1 MTKPHPSTRGRH
13 SGRTSASALRPAHDL
28 RAWALFF
35 LVGTMLLATVPLA
48 GSAGAQLPDL
58 PVPIPGSSETEDPEP
73 TPSPSETEE
82 ESPIPALPGGDEE
95 PPAEGGGV
103 KTAFYTSPTSAL
115 TPGTLTDSTIQCIV
129 IPESCTPDA
138 QAITGPVLGGVVAG
152 LEGLDTATEPVPQPV
167 PPGALPVGLLNG
179 NQRYSSAVQ
188 IGPPTVA
195 EGKTVSDYTISFQMS
210 SASFAVESPAFREF
224 VLAVVAQ
231 AGTGGPEMFETF
243 FGNVTAGE
251 TDLLT
256 QNITGLEACVIA
268 EPWEAGDNQPV
279 REQPEIDIFYCSPR
293 AEPDDNN
300 IVTFDMTFPA
310 QDALTDDEQFKL
322 DWSNGILIRPLAAQN
337 LAYGDADYSTNYYAY
352 LEPLDANPPTTEF
365 TQVDKPEPIPVSPGN
380 NTNTGGSTGGS
391 TSGSSGSSGSTGGTS
406 GGRGSSSSSSSGSS
420 SSNRPSSPAASGTTS
435 TTAAQPAPAAESG
448 VTSAVQDN
456 TSSVADE
463 AFAPVNEESAG
474 SFPIA
479 WILLPMML
487 GGAFWYGRVLDGA
500 PVTAAVRSGAM
511 TRLLRDRGFQI

>member
-1 MTKPHPSTRGRH
+1 M
-13 SGRTSASALRPAHDL
+13 
-28 RAWALFF
+28 
-35 LVGTMLLATVPLA
+35 GTDV
-48 GSAGAQLPDL
+48 
-58 PVPIPGSSETEDPEP
+58 
-73 TPSPSETEE
+73 
-82 ESPIPALPGGDEE
+82 
-95 PPAEGGGV
+95 
-103 KTAFYTSPTSAL
+103 
-115 TPGTLTDSTIQCIV
+115 
-129 IPESCTPDA
+129 
-138 QAITGPVLGGVVAG
+138 
-152 LEGLDTATEPVPQPV
+152 
-167 PPGALPVGLLNG
+167 
-179 NQRYSSAVQ
+179 
-188 IGPPTVA
+188 
-195 EGKTVSDYTISFQMS
+195 
-210 SASFAVESPAFREF
+210 
-224 VLAVVAQ
+224 
-231 AGTGGPEMFETF
+231 
-243 FGNVTAGE
+243 
-251 TDLLT
+251 
-256 QNITGLEACVIA
+256 
-268 EPWEAGDNQPV
+268 
-279 REQPEIDIFYCSPR
+279 
-293 AEPDDNN
+293 
-300 IVTFDMTFPA
+300 
-310 QDALTDDEQFKL
+310 EQFKF
-322 DWSNGILIRPLAAQN
+322 NGILIRPLAAQN